1 MAIVLD
7 HLKRGPAAGG
17 NVGEIGLIAEL
28 LDGRSG
34 IAAAADGEGVALK
47 LADGFADGD
56 GPGLELTLLE
66 YAHRAVPEHH
76 LGFEDGFLVKLA
88 GLRADVDP
96 LEPGGDPAFAIL
108 DDAAF
113 GRLEFVG
120 DDGILVAHNASFDM
134 SFINHELQGC
144 GYPVYEWDRVIDT
157 LEIARQKFP
166 HSKVNLDALCKRFGV
181 DNTSRTL
188 HGALLDAQLLA
199 EVYLELLGGQEPSMQ
214 LGENAHRDSAVAK
227 TVSVQS
233 LKRQF
238 RPARDFPLSAEDLAA
253 HEDFMT
259 NKIKDSV
266 WNAPLETAP
275 AESE

>member
-1 MAIVLD
+1 MVREIVFDTETTGLD
-7 HLKRGPAAGG
+7 PKSGDKL
-17 NVGEIGLIAEL
+17 VEIGAVELINHMPT
-28 LDGRSG
+28 
-34 IAAAADGEGVALK
+34 GVTYHQYIN
-47 LADGFADGD
+47 
-56 GPGLELTLLE
+56 PERE
-66 YAHRAVPEHH
+66 VPEDAYKVHG
-76 LGFEDGFLVKLA
+76 LNLEFLKDYPTFRDIA
-88 GLRADVDP
+88 KEWMD
-96 LEPGGDPAFAIL
+96 
-108 DDAAF
+108 
-113 GRLEFVG
+113 FVG

-266 WNAPLETAP
+266 WNASLEMAP
-275 AESE
+275 AESK

>member
-1 MAIVLD
+1 MVREIVFDTETTGLD
-7 HLKRGPAAGG
+7 PKSGDKL
-17 NVGEIGLIAEL
+17 VEIGAVELINHMPT
-28 LDGRSG
+28 
-34 IAAAADGEGVALK
+34 GVTYHQYIN
-47 LADGFADGD
+47 
-56 GPGLELTLLE
+56 PERE
-66 YAHRAVPEHH
+66 VPEDAYKVHG
-76 LGFEDGFLVKLA
+76 LNLEFLKDYPTFRDIA
-88 GLRADVDP
+88 KEWMD
-96 LEPGGDPAFAIL
+96 
-108 DDAAF
+108 
-113 GRLEFVG
+113 FVG

-227 TVSVQS
+227 TVSAQS

>member
-1 MAIVLD
+1 MVREIVFDTETTGLD
-7 HLKRGPAAGG
+7 PKSGDKL
-17 NVGEIGLIAEL
+17 VEIGAVELINHMPT
-28 LDGRSG
+28 
-34 IAAAADGEGVALK
+34 GVTYHQYIN
-47 LADGFADGD
+47 
-56 GPGLELTLLE
+56 PERE
-66 YAHRAVPEHH
+66 VPEDAYKVHG
-76 LGFEDGFLVKLA
+76 LNLEFLKDYPTFRDIA
-88 GLRADVDP
+88 KEWMD
-96 LEPGGDPAFAIL
+96 
-108 DDAAF
+108 
-113 GRLEFVG
+113 FVG

-266 WNAPLETAP
+266 WNASLEAAH
-275 AESE
+275 AESK

>member
-1 MAIVLD
+1 MEN
-7 HLKRGPAAGG
+7 RREFPAEMEKHTLSVVMPAYNEGKTIEQ
-17 NVGEIGLIAEL
+17 VVRRVAETL
-28 LDGRSG
+28 ENSG
-34 IAAAADGEGVALK
+34 IDYQMIIV
-47 LADGFADGD
+47 
-56 GPGLELTLLE
+56 
-66 YAHRAVPEHH
+66 
-76 LGFEDGFLVKLA
+76 
-88 GLRADVDP
+88 
-96 LEPGGDPAFAIL
+96 
-108 DDAAF
+108 
-113 GRLEFVG
+113 
-120 DDGILVAHNASFDM
+120 DDGSKD
-134 SFINHELQGC
+134 
-144 GYPVYEWDRVIDT
+144 DT

-227 TVSVQS
+227 TVSAQS

-253 HEDFMT
+253 HEYFMT

-275 AESE
+275 AESK

>member
-1 MAIVLD
+1 MREIVFDTETTGLD
-7 HLKRGPAAGG
+7 PKSGDKL
-17 NVGEIGLIAEL
+17 VEIGAVELINHMPT
-28 LDGRSG
+28 
-34 IAAAADGEGVALK
+34 GVTYHQYIN
-47 LADGFADGD
+47 
-56 GPGLELTLLE
+56 PERE
-66 YAHRAVPEHH
+66 VPEDAYKVHG
-76 LGFEDGFLVKLA
+76 LNLEFLKDYPTFRDIA
-88 GLRADVDP
+88 KEWMD
-96 LEPGGDPAFAIL
+96 
-108 DDAAF
+108 
-113 GRLEFVG
+113 FVG

-214 LGENAHRDSAVAK
+214 LGENAHHDSAVAK
-227 TVSVQS
+227 TVSAQS

>member
-1 MAIVLD
+1 MVREIVFDTETTGLD
-7 HLKRGPAAGG
+7 PKSGDKL
-17 NVGEIGLIAEL
+17 VEIGAVELINHMPT
-28 LDGRSG
+28 
-34 IAAAADGEGVALK
+34 GVTYHQYIN
-47 LADGFADGD
+47 
-56 GPGLELTLLE
+56 PERE
-66 YAHRAVPEHH
+66 VPEDAYKVHG
-76 LGFEDGFLVKLA
+76 LNWEYLKGFPTFREIAKEW
-88 GLRADVDP
+88 VD
-96 LEPGGDPAFAIL
+96 
-108 DDAAF
+108 
-113 GRLEFVG
+113 FVG

-144 GYPVYEWDRVIDT
+144 GYPEYEWDRVVDT

-214 LGENAHRDSAVAK
+214 LGEVHQDSASNKIVA
-227 TVSVQS
+227 SAS

-238 RPARDFPLSAEDLAA
+238 SPARDFPLSAEDLAA
-253 HEDFMT
+253 HEEFMN

>member
-1 MAIVLD
+1 MVREIVFDTETTGLD
-7 HLKRGPAAGG
+7 PKSGDKL
-17 NVGEIGLIAEL
+17 VEIGAVELINHMPT
-28 LDGRSG
+28 
-34 IAAAADGEGVALK
+34 GVTYHQYIN
-47 LADGFADGD
+47 
-56 GPGLELTLLE
+56 PERE
-66 YAHRAVPEHH
+66 VPEDAYKVHG
-76 LGFEDGFLVKLA
+76 LNLEFLKDYPTFRDIA
-88 GLRADVDP
+88 KEWMD
-96 LEPGGDPAFAIL
+96 
-108 DDAAF
+108 
-113 GRLEFVG
+113 FVG

-214 LGENAHRDSAVAK
+214 LGEDAHRDSAVAK

-266 WNAPLETAP
+266 WNASLETAP